1 MIILPST
8 RGFPKKSS
16 FNINSMPKVLWLDAN
31 SITTSTFSTW
41 PNLVGNGINASL
53 TGASGNVVKNAGG
66 FIRFGPNSPL
76 SNPFYNIE
84 TTTLP
89 WTNTGEWTLY
99 YVIKRYAYSAD
110 AVYAIENLFDSNLLQ
125 FDQYSGLTINNG
137 AASNYKFP
145 SVFSV
150 LCVKFSG
157 SLNNTGFIK
166 QNNVSYYGQN
176 FLSSLA
182 ITKFRM
188 SNVDCGL
195 AEMIAFDK
203 YTTNAEDA
211 GIYGY
216 LSSKWS
222 SIMGT

>member
-53 TGASGNVVKNAGG
+53 TGTSGNVVKNAGG

-99 YVIKRYAYSAD
+99 YVIKRYAYSAN
-110 AVYAIENLFDSNLLQ
+110 AISAFEFLFHSNVLMYDSYNKI
-125 FDQYSGLTINNG
+125 SINNG
-137 AASNYKFP
+137 PASYYGFP
-145 SVFSV
+145 NVFSV
-150 LCVKFSG
+150 LCIKFSG
-157 SLNNTGFIK
+157 SLNNNASIK
-166 QNNVSYYGQN
+166 QNNVAYYGSN
-176 FLSSLA
+176 FLPTLA

-188 SNVDCGL
+188 NNVDCGL

-203 YTTNAEDA
+203 YTTNSEDT

-216 LSSKWS
+216 LNSKWS
-222 SIMGT
+222 SIIGT